1 MAAEMQ
7 PRFERAIAYNT
18 AQFTQGILPAFRKM
32 LSLFQDKLP
41 LVEESTQAHC
51 SALVEFVEVWNRV
64 MADAI
69 SRTLPEK
76 IGHGAEALQEL
87 YDDAE
92 GHRARLVAGIRRGK
106 GR

>member
-1 MAAEMQ
+1 
-7 PRFERAIAYNT
+7 
-18 AQFTQGILPAFRKM
+18 
-32 LSLFQDKLP
+32 
-41 LVEESTQAHC
+41 
-51 SALVEFVEVWNRV
+51 

-76 IGHGAEALQEL
+76 IGHGEEALQGL